1 VSASSI
7 FIFATLDGLIVGWNP
22 TIGGAT
28 GPSHAT
34 IAVDRSSAG
43 AVYTGLA
50 IATNAAGE
58 TFLYAADGGPNG
70 RVDIFDDGFNLV
82 KSFDDPAIPER
93 FTPYGIQSIN
103 GNIWVTFAAPPPH
116 NAQSGFVEVFDTEG
130 NLVKHFAAHGPLH
143 LPWGIALAPAD
154 FGPMSNAI
162 LISNNISKGRIN
174 AFNPETGQFL
184 GPLRD
189 ANGNAIEVDHIWALQ
204 FGHDT
209 AANGAHNQLFF
220 TAGPNNYA
228 SGLFGV
234 ITVGP

>member
-1 VSASSI
+1 LA
-7 FIFATLDGLIVGWNP
+7 ALRIV
-22 TIGGAT
+22 
-28 GPSHAT
+28 
-34 IAVDRSSAG
+34 
-43 AVYTGLA
+43 
-50 IATNAAGE
+50 
-58 TFLYAADGGPNG
+58 
-70 RVDIFDDGFNLV
+70 
-82 KSFDDPAIPER
+82 
-93 FTPYGIQSIN
+93 
-103 GNIWVTFAAPPPH
+103 
-116 NAQSGFVEVFDTEG
+116 
-130 NLVKHFAAHGPLH
+130 
-143 LPWGIALAPAD
+143 LAPSD

-220 TAGPNNYA
+220 TAGPNNYVN
-228 SGLFGV
+228 GLFGV

>member
-1 VSASSI
+1 LA
-7 FIFATLDGLIVGWNP
+7 ALRIV
-22 TIGGAT
+22 
-28 GPSHAT
+28 
-34 IAVDRSSAG
+34 
-43 AVYTGLA
+43 
-50 IATNAAGE
+50 
-58 TFLYAADGGPNG
+58 
-70 RVDIFDDGFNLV
+70 
-82 KSFDDPAIPER
+82 
-93 FTPYGIQSIN
+93 
-103 GNIWVTFAAPPPH
+103 
-116 NAQSGFVEVFDTEG
+116 
-130 NLVKHFAAHGPLH
+130 
-143 LPWGIALAPAD
+143 LAPSD

-220 TAGPNNYA
+220 TAGPNNYVND
-228 SGLFGV
+228 LFGV